1 MTTLETRFPPV
12 ALALTIG
19 FLMWIADRS
28 LPQFAFLLPIRGL
41 LAITSGA
48 FGAVIGIAGVIE
60 FRRAQTTVNPL
71 RPYAAGSLVV
81 TGVFAWTRNP
91 MYLGLAL
98 GLLGW
103 SLWLGNFAAVALLP
117 VFVAYLSRFQ
127 IFPEEQVLER
137 HFGTEFTEYRNRVR
151 RWI

>member
-41 LAITSGA
+41 LAVTSGA

-127 IFPEEQVLER
+127 IFPEEEVLER

>member
-1 MTTLETRFPPV
+1 MTALETRFPPV

-19 FLMWIADRS
+19 FLMWIADRT
-28 LPQFAFLLPIRGL
+28 LPHFAFLLPIRGL
-41 LAITSGA
+41 LAITFGA
-48 FGAVIGIAGVIE
+48 FGAVIGIAGVME

-71 RPYAAGSLVV
+71 RPHAAGSLVV

>member
-103 SLWLGNFAAVALLP
+103 SLWLGNFAAVVLLP

>member
-1 MTTLETRFPPV
+1 MTILETRFPPV
-12 ALALTIG
+12 ALALTVA
-19 FLMWIADRS
+19 FLMWIAARA
-28 LPQFAFLLPIRGL
+28 LPQLDFLLPLRGL
-41 LAITSGA
+41 IAVSCGV
-48 FGAVIGIAGVIE
+48 FGAVIGIAGVLE

-71 RPYAAGSLVV
+71 RPHAAGSLVV
-81 TGVFAWTRNP
+81 TGIFSLTRNP

-103 SLWLGNFAAVALLP
+103 SLWLGNYAAVALLP

-137 HFGTEFTEYRNRVR
+137 HFGMEFTEYRSRVR